1 MTHGLNLIPGSN
13 KEFRDKDY
21 WDKFFKIRGTKAFE
35 WYGEYENLCYVI
47 HKYIKLNDKV
57 LVIGCGN
64 SKIRYFYLINMIL
77 KLFKFRQEHE
87 FNIRFRD

>member
-35 WYGEYENLCYVI
+35 WYGEYENLCDVI

-64 SKIRYFYLINMIL
+64 SKLRSF
-77 KLFKFRQEHE
+77 
-87 FNIRFRD
+87 

>member
-1 MTHGLNLIPGSN
+1 MSNNLNLIPGKSQ
-13 KEFRDKDY
+13 EFRDKDY

-35 WYGEYENLCYVI
+35 WYGEYENLCDVI

-64 SKIRYFYLINMIL
+64 SKLRYF
-77 KLFKFRQEHE
+77 
-87 FNIRFRD
+87 